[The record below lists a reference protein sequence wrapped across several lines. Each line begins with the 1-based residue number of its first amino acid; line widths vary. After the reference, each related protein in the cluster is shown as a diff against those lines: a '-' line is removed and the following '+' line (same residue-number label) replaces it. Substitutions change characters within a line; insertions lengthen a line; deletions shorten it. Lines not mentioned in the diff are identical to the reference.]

1 MTKYELSARAS
12 KEFREL
18 YLDGIEKFGLRQADR
33 YLDELIHRFE
43 LLADNPFMGRKAE
56 SIAPTARRQNIRVIL
71 FSMNE
76 RSVT

>member
-1 MTKYELSARAS
+1 M
-12 KEFREL
+12 
-18 YLDGIEKFGLRQADR
+18 DGIEKFGLRQADR